1 MTWTASPSGIPSLLE
16 MHSTWL
22 KMCRSIAELNEV
34 TQIYRSAAWRRMD
47 RVVRYAESTIRTAN
61 SPASRRGAK
70 GRGERRATA
79 ASGRPFACTITVAMK
94 TYRIALLPGDGIGKE
109 VIPQA
114 VRVLET
120 VAQDFQ
126 LTFEH
131 FEWGCEYYLRAGRM
145 MPDDG
150 LDQLRPFDAILLGA
164 IGHPTVPDHISLR
177 DLLLRI
183 RFGYDL
189 YVNLR
194 PIEVLPGLDP
204 PLRNKTPQDVNML
217 FVRENSEGEY
227 CGMGGRFKRG
237 TPDEFAIQH
246 AVFTRKGV
254 ERILRY
260 AFEQARQRPRKRL
273 ASATKSNALNYSMV
287 MWDELLKE
295 VGRDYP
301 DVAVSNYHVDA
312 LAARMVTHPE
322 TLDVVVAS
330 NLFADILTDL
340 GGALQGSLGL
350 AASANLN
357 PTARLGPPMFEPVH
371 GSAPDIEGR
380 GVANPIAAL
389 WTAALMTEHL
399 GEPSAAER
407 IMSALR
413 AVTGEGRIRTAD
425 LGGNNTTREFADA
438 VIARLA

>member
-1 MTWTASPSGIPSLLE
+1 
-16 MHSTWL
+16 
-22 KMCRSIAELNEV
+22 
-34 TQIYRSAAWRRMD
+34 
-47 RVVRYAESTIRTAN
+47 
-61 SPASRRGAK
+61 
-70 GRGERRATA
+70 
-79 ASGRPFACTITVAMK
+79 MK
-94 TYRIALLPGDGIGKE
+94 TYRIALIPGDGIGKE
-109 VIPQA
+109 VIPEA
-114 VRVLET
+114 VRVLK
-120 VAQDFQ
+120 AAARDFQ
-126 LTFEH
+126 LTFDR
-131 FEWGCEYYLRAGRM
+131 FEWGCEDYLRSGRM
-145 MPDDG
+145 MPADG
-150 LDQLRPFDAILLGA
+150 LEQLRTFDAIFLGA
-164 IGHPTVPDHISLR
+164 IGHPAVPDHISLR
-177 DLLLRI
+177 ELLLRI

-204 PLRNKTPQDVNML
+204 PLRSKTAQDINML

-227 CGMGGRFKRG
+227 CGLGGRFKRG
-237 TPDEFAIQH
+237 MPEEFAMQH
-246 AVFTRKGV
+246 AIFTRKGV

-260 AFEQARQRPRKRL
+260 AFEQARRRPRKRL

-287 MWDELLKE
+287 LWDEILKE

-371 GSAPDIEGR
+371 GSAPDIEGQ
-380 GVANPIAAL
+380 GIANPIAAI

-399 GEPSAAER
+399 GEPAAAAR
-407 IMSALR
+407 IMNALR
-413 AVTGEGRIRTAD
+413 AVTGESRIRTPD
-425 LGGNNTTREFADA
+425 LGGKSSTGEFADA
-438 VIARLA
+438 VIAKMV